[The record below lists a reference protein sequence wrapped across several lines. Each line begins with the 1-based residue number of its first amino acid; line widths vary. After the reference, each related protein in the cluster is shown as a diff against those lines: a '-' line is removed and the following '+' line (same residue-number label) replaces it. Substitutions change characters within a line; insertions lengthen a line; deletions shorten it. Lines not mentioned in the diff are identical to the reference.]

1 MCRTLTVMPHSSI
14 SMAHPTFS
22 TTTLIHSHGS
32 FKTHRR
38 RNPFRSLQPYHVMD
52 PFPRVYDPAQAYEFQ
67 YRAPGSPALAERA
80 LGLLAAAGIPAAA
93 DASRGFDHGT
103 FVPLMLAFPDA
114 TIPVVQMSLHKSMDP
129 RLHLSVGAA
138 LAPLRDEGVLI
149 VSSGMSFHNM
159 GVFQSNGFGMGA
171 SSRNYKPSED
181 FDSWLQQAV
190 TGSVGARRSELL
202 AAWSKAPGARE
213 CHPREEHLI
222 PLMVAAG
229 AAGADAGRTD
239 YSDWFIG
246 TKVSGFMFGG

>member
-1 MCRTLTVMPHSSI
+1 MPQPLQCYGTT
-14 SMAHPTFS
+14 HP
-22 TTTLIHSHGS
+22 
-32 FKTHRR
+32 
-38 RNPFRSLQPYHVMD
+38 
-52 PFPRVYDPAQAYEFQ
+52 
-67 YRAPGSPALAERA
+67 
-80 LGLLAAAGIPAAA
+80 A
-93 DASRGFDHGT
+93 DRHHAD
-103 FVPLMLAFPDA
+103 
-114 TIPVVQMSLHKSMDP
+114 

-213 CHPREEHLI
+213 VRWQQ
-222 PLMVAAG
+222 AAVG
-229 AAGADAGRTD
+229 A
-239 YSDWFIG
+239 
-246 TKVSGFMFGG
+246 